1 MEDKDKDKEP
11 KSVWTDI
18 SKTWGRIA
26 AVIAAVGI
34 SATFVTK
41 VFNTSTELTYS
52 VFAALGVMLLIISF
66 YVDKQAIY
74 LHNEIIAYEQQAR
87 KDFIKA
93 IHEDRDQMTQIKE
106 ESNKKIQDLTENID
120 KILTVSEDT
129 RKDTVR
135 IQLLMVLSHQ
145 PENVDTIFK
154 LAETYFI
161 SLQGD
166 WYMTNEFI
174 KWAKE
179 RNIVIPP
186 NIFKS
191 MDITHLLPSEE
202 K

>member
-1 MEDKDKDKEP
+1 MEDKDKGP

-26 AVIAAVGI
+26 AVIVAVGV

-66 YVDKQAIY
+66 YVDKTANY

-93 IHEDRDQMTQIKE
+93 IHEDRDQMTKIKE
-106 ESNKKIQDLTENID
+106 ESNGKIQDLTENIN
-120 KILTVSEDT
+120 KILSVSEDT

-154 LAETYFI
+154 LAETYFVG
-161 SLQGD
+161 LQGD
-166 WYMTNEFI
+166 WYMTNEFV
-174 KWAKE
+174 KWANE
-179 RNIVIPP
+179 RNIIIPP

-191 MDITHLLPSEE
+191 MDISNISQIKEG

>member
-1 MEDKDKDKEP
+1 MEDKDKGP

-26 AVIAAVGI
+26 AVIAAVGVT
-34 SATFVTK
+34 ATFVTK

-66 YVDKQAIY
+66 YVDKTANY

-93 IHEDRDQMTQIKE
+93 IHEDRDQMTKIKE
-106 ESNKKIQDLTENID
+106 DTNEKIQNLTNNID
-120 KILTVSEDT
+120 KILAVTNET

-135 IQLLMVLSHQ
+135 IQLLMVLSQQ
-145 PENVDTIFK
+145 PDNTDTIFK
-154 LAETYFI
+154 LAEAYFVN
-161 SLQGD
+161 LQGD
-166 WYMTNEFI
+166 WYMTNEFV

-179 RNIVIPP
+179 HNIIIPP

-191 MDITHLLPSEE
+191 MDISNISQINSGN
-202 K
+202 

>member
-1 MEDKDKDKEP
+1 MEDKDKGP

-26 AVIAAVGI
+26 AVIAAVGVT
-34 SATFVTK
+34 ATFVTK

-52 VFAALGVMLLIISF
+52 VFAALGIMLLIISF
-66 YVDKQAIY
+66 YVDKTANY

-93 IHEDRDQMTQIKE
+93 IHEDRDQMTKIKE
-106 ESNKKIQDLTENID
+106 ESNEKIQNLYENIN
-120 KILTVSEDT
+120 KILRVSEDT

-154 LAETYFI
+154 LAETYFVG
-161 SLQGD
+161 LQGD

-174 KWAKE
+174 KWAKDH
-179 RNIVIPP
+179 NVVIPP
-186 NIFKS
+186 NIFNS
-191 MDITHLLPSEE
+191 MDISKLHQINGGN
-202 K
+202 

>member
-1 MEDKDKDKEP
+1 MEDKDKGP

-26 AVIAAVGI
+26 AVIAAVGV

-52 VFAALGVMLLIISF
+52 VFAALGIMLLIISF
-66 YVDKQAIY
+66 YVDKTANY

-93 IHEDRDQMTQIKE
+93 IHEDRDRMTKIKE
-106 ESNKKIQDLTENID
+106 DTNEKIQNLTNNID
-120 KILTVSEDT
+120 KILAVTNET

-145 PENVDTIFK
+145 PDNVDTIFK
-154 LAETYFI
+154 LAEAYFVG
-161 SLQGD
+161 LQGD
-166 WYMTNEFI
+166 WYMTNEFV
-174 KWAKE
+174 KWAK
-179 RNIVIPP
+179 NHNVVIPP
-186 NIFKS
+186 NIFNS
-191 MDITHLLPSEE
+191 MDISKLHQINDGN
-202 K
+202 